1 MILTFQKKKY
11 SFKPR
16 FVPLFFFLAALAILL
31 SLSTWQFKRLVW
43 KTNLIEY
50 RVKKFESAPI
60 FLEDLKNPKE
70 NEFQKVI
77 VNGELL
83 NQLEMHMPHL
93 SKRGNNGYHILVPL
107 KSKSEKAII
116 FDSGWVPLNKKDIKT
131 RKENIILGKN
141 EFEATI
147 RMPGK
152 KGYFT
157 PENDELKNIWFY
169 VEPSKMEKFTG
180 LNLEKDYY
188 LQTTKSGTNG
198 VPKANQTK
206 VYLRNNHLG
215 YAITWLMIAFGLV
228 GVFFFANVQEI
239 KK

>member
-16 FVPLFFFLAALAILL
+16 FVPLFFFLAALTILL

-93 SKRGNNGYHILVPL
+93 SKRGNNSQPA
-107 KSKSEKAII
+107 SK
-116 FDSGWVPLNKKDIKT
+116 N
-131 RKENIILGKN
+131 
-141 EFEATI
+141 
-147 RMPGK
+147 
-152 KGYFT
+152 
-157 PENDELKNIWFY
+157 
-169 VEPSKMEKFTG
+169 
-180 LNLEKDYY
+180 
-188 LQTTKSGTNG
+188 
-198 VPKANQTK
+198 
-206 VYLRNNHLG
+206 
-215 YAITWLMIAFGLV
+215 
-228 GVFFFANVQEI
+228 
-239 KK
+239 